1 MYFKAAFASSE
12 KIMCFYGLTSRE
24 YPLITGSTYKN
35 ISCIFW
41 IFLQILHKADYYN
54 QSKQSITS
62 RSSWSSNRSSFLGKK
77 CLGVLIEIQKS
88 GSTMSCAISQ
98 LVYMPNFRAI
108 DRGTSVWRKMRTHWH
123 TETHTWILLKLNK
136 NINSR

>member
-35 ISCIFW
+35 ISCIFL

-77 CLGVLIEIQKS
+77 CLGGATNRNSKIGLHYVLRHISISLHAKFQGNRS
-88 GSTMSCAISQ
+88 GDKRLEKNANT
-98 LVYMPNFRAI
+98 LTHRNTHLNFIKA
-108 DRGTSVWRKMRTHWH
+108 
-123 TETHTWILLKLNK
+123 
-136 NINSR
+136 